1 MRMLFKHTHES
12 TPPDMAEAMCEHS
25 VCKRVGGYAGII
37 QGGVRT
43 CFSHSMC
50 MRRLLHDVRLSVRGG
65 KACERATISLFVNG
79 FELNSSTTLDRRT
92 EHVLATVALDI
103 ALATVALDIALATVA
118 LDITLAAVALDIA
131 LATVALNI
139 ALATHKHHLST
150 GRAAVVHLNA
160 EPGVGH
166 TQLRSA

>member
-1 MRMLFKHTHES
+1 
-12 TPPDMAEAMCEHS
+12 
-25 VCKRVGGYAGII
+25 
-37 QGGVRT
+37 
-43 CFSHSMC
+43 
-50 MRRLLHDVRLSVRGG
+50 
-65 KACERATISLFVNG
+65 LFVNG

-92 EHVLATVALDI
+92 EHVLATVALDIALATVALDI

>member
-1 MRMLFKHTHES
+1 
-12 TPPDMAEAMCEHS
+12 
-25 VCKRVGGYAGII
+25 
-37 QGGVRT
+37 
-43 CFSHSMC
+43 
-50 MRRLLHDVRLSVRGG
+50 
-65 KACERATISLFVNG
+65 LFVNG

-92 EHVLATVALDI
+92 EHV
-103 ALATVALDIALATVA
+103 LATVALDIALATVA